1 MKRLGILIL
10 MLASFGF
17 FGSLQ
22 QANATTAN
30 AFGKPQVRIEIGQ
43 RRRHWRDRD
52 RWRNR
57 DWANGER
64 VGYGRTF
71 TRDVYRGGRLFR
83 ETYQVR
89 YLPNGMTQTV
99 LISRERLY

>member
-1 MKRLGILIL
+1 MKRLGTLIL
-10 MLASFGF
+10 LLASFGF

-22 QANATTAN
+22 QVNAANAK
-30 AFGKPQVRIEIGQ
+30 AFGKPQIRIEVGQ
-43 RRRHWRDRD
+43 RRRRWRNRD
-52 RWRNR
+52 RWRDR

-64 VGYGRTF
+64 IGYGRTF

-83 ETYQVR
+83 ETYRVR
-89 YLPNGMTQTV
+89 YLPNGMTRTI